1 LKGRFQKGKKFEKLE
16 KNLKCFAVH
25 INNEALEN
33 SLFFSTK
40 RMYMNSEIRLIVRV
54 MSLVRLFL
62 NWHEKRLLRCQH
74 FERSKKKKDLRP
86 KLLIWWGSISS
97 INLII

>member
-1 LKGRFQKGKKFEKLE
+1 MKLKKKTNLKGRFQKGKKFEKLE

-40 RMYMNSEIRLIVRV
+40 RVYMNSEIRLIVRV

-62 NWHEKRLLRCQH
+62 N
-74 FERSKKKKDLRP
+74 
-86 KLLIWWGSISS
+86 
-97 INLII
+97 